1 MLAMLQDEGDDILD
15 RIGKAV
21 LRLNLFVGELTMLKY
36 LLLLSSDKEFEGFF
50 ISRLLIRR
58 KSSRFPDF
66 VKNWIS

>member
-21 LRLNLFVGELTMLKY
+21 LRLNLFLGELTMLKY

-58 KSSRFPDF
+58 KSSQFPDF